1 MYQLLAKKGQLFAI
15 GLGVS
20 VVALYL
26 ITVISGLSSAGYSV
40 SDDLVTVLKSNT
52 GETFDFFDLG
62 LQITI
67 ALIAIAVLVAVLFG
81 LYQLLTNLKGSLTG
95 LIGIAVI
102 IGLFFALYSTANTD
116 LEQGNAIVNTLQKF
130 DITDNISK
138 IIEGSLKTT
147 IIMAIIAIAS
157 MFLLEIYN
165 MFK

>member
-20 VVALYL
+20 VVAIYL
-26 ITVISGLSSAGYSV
+26 FTVLSGLSGAGYSV
-40 SDDLVTVLKSNT
+40 SDDLVTVLKSNN

-62 LQITI
+62 LKITI
-67 ALIAIAVLVAVLFG
+67 ALIFIALALALLFG

-102 IGLFFALYSTANTD
+102 IGLFFALYSSANTD

-130 DITDNISK
+130 NITDNISK

-147 IIMAIIAIAS
+147 IIMAIIAVAS

>member
-1 MYQLLAKKGQLFAI
+1 MYQLLAKRGQLFAI
-15 GLGVS
+15 ALGVI

-26 ITVISGLSSAGYSV
+26 ITVLSGLSSAGYSV
-40 SDDLVTVLKSNT
+40 SDDLVQVLKSNT
-52 GETFDFFDLG
+52 GETFGFFDLG
-62 LQITI
+62 LKLTI
-67 ALIAIAVLVAVLFG
+67 ALIAIAIIAAVLFG
-81 LYQLLTNLKGSLTG
+81 IYQLLTNLKGSMKG

-130 DITDNISK
+130 NITENISK
-138 IIEGSLKTT
+138 IIGGSLKTT
-147 IIMAIIAIAS
+147 IIMAVIAIAS

>member
-26 ITVISGLSSAGYSV
+26 ITVLSGLSSAGYSV

-62 LQITI
+62 LKITI
-67 ALIAIAVLVAVLFG
+67 ALIGIAVIVALLFG

-116 LEQGNAIVNTLQKF
+116 LEQGNAIVEKLHKF
-130 DITDNISK
+130 NITENISK

-147 IIMAIIAIAS
+147 IIMAVIAVAS